1 MPSALNQKL
10 LSLRNFLEKCL
21 QGFVRERD
29 RDTKRD
35 RDTERDL
42 KRDRDRE
49 RDRENWTLRKT
60 VGATE
65 RQREI
70 EGKKHTQTD
79 GEATIGGQ

>member
-10 LSLRNFLEKCL
+10 LFLRNFLEKCL

-35 RDTERDL
+35 RDTE
-42 KRDRDRE
+42 RDRE